1 MFFSFM
7 NVFVFSLLTFQDTK
21 TYLKHLRKRKGNQ
34 KNVGRFFGYS
44 KKRKKKIHLVVKA
57 QCWSK
62 NEQTEYIYIIYI
74 YNIYI

>member
-1 MFFSFM
+1 M
-7 NVFVFSLLTFQDTK
+7 NVFIFSLLTFKDTK

-34 KNVGRFFGYS
+34 KTVGRFFGYS
-44 KKRKKKIHLVVKA
+44 LSVKKKRKKKIHLVVKA